1 MFRQTAARL
10 PFFLILDATWSAIA
24 LMVLLVG
31 GVPAHAQTARGPV
44 VLLTVDGAIGPAYAD
59 PCAPLDTKDLPVL
72 LYYSL

>member
-1 MFRQTAARL
+1 MA
-10 PFFLILDATWSAIA
+10 
-24 LMVLLVG
+24 LLVG

-59 PCAPLDTKDLPVL
+59 PCALLDTKDLPML